1 MCGMLAG
8 GATVPGLDLIDTLP
22 LVWQIVWKS
31 VLWHVGRALAEG
43 AETPDT
49 TTKLA
54 ISSAVL
60 LRPVMCLP
68 PLGLPEVRSVIRG
81 TPIR

>member
-22 LVWQIVWKS
+22 LVWQTVMKS
-31 VLWHVGRALAEG
+31 ELWQDGRALAEG

-49 TTKLA
+49 TAKHA

-60 LRPVMCLP
+60 PRPVICP
-68 PLGLPEVRSVIRG
+68 SPLGLPEVRSVIRG